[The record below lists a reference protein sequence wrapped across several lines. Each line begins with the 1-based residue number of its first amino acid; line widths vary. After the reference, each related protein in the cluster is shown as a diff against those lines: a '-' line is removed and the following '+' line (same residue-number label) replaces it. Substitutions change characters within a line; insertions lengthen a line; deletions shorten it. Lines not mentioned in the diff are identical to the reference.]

1 MQLEQ
6 FFSDCS
12 PSWYRWEI
20 CYPPMWTSDSQPG
33 WGDEAANS
41 GVCACMDTWTS
52 VYAHVCGTHNPW
64 WRILYI
70 HKKARGIF
78 ISPGKSSKHC
88 KVPYL
93 KFGRPNLV
101 FKVHHSWAQGHIC
114 ISNLITTL
122 QLIGSITGYHSLS
135 KLSFR
140 RCASSPAIFL
150 SVWLL
155 FFWILSTHQEN
166 NHLFLLFSDV
176 SLLWSPH
183 SDQLWYN
190 YTVSI
195 WVFTSKGR
203 DGRGGW
209 GMGLQR
215 GLGWGEFLSPSE
227 LDCKFLKGRSH
238 TLYFFEFSL
247 NGCSVHYPTL
257 VLSKYL

>member
-33 WGDEAANS
+33 WGNEAANS

-78 ISPGKSSKHC
+78 ISPEKSSKHC

-122 QLIGSITGYHSLS
+122 QLTGSITGYHSLS

-140 RCASSPAIFL
+140 RCASSPAIFYSSESYL
-150 SVWLL
+150 PIKKIIISFSCSLMSHFSGHPTQINCDITTLL
-155 FFWILSTHQEN
+155 VFECLHQKAGMAGVAGAW
-166 NHLFLLFSDV
+166 DCRGA
-176 SLLWSPH
+176 
-183 SDQLWYN
+183 
-190 YTVSI
+190 
-195 WVFTSKGR
+195 WVG
-203 DGRGGW
+203 
-209 GMGLQR
+209 
-215 GLGWGEFLSPSE
+215 GEFLSPSE